1 MLMNSKKFWLVIAVF
16 LGTFIGFLDMTIVNV
31 SLPAIQSDLK
41 TSMEGLQWVVNAY
54 AICLAILMLS
64 GGTMG
69 DRYGRKRLW
78 LLGVAVFTIGSAICA
93 WSSWLAMLV
102 SGRIIQGIG
111 AAFLVPGSLSI
122 LAQAFID
129 RSQRAQIIGW
139 WSTINSLATVAGP
152 VLGGILVDE
161 VGWNSIFLINLPLGI
176 AVFLLGIWAIPE
188 SKDPSYTSLDPWG
201 QLLGI
206 IWLGSL
212 TYALIMG
219 RTLGWMSLFIL
230 ILLCVSIIAFLAFVK
245 VELASSQP
253 MLPIRIF
260 TDRRFAVTNAASF
273 VLGFGVLAAYFFL
286 SLYLQQVHGYSASSA
301 GMRLVPFCG
310 TVALFSVISGWLTG
324 RYGPR
329 QPMLFG
335 YLLCGIG
342 LLGMYFFEPNTSYI
356 FVAIIFIVI
365 GIGMGLALPA
375 TNSAALA
382 AVPRERSGMASATV
396 NATRQTGATL
406 GIAVMGILFAARSIA
421 TLSKYLE
428 QVNVPAFLSR
438 SIAGNLVNHQGIPV
452 VTKVSLA
459 SGILED
465 MYRRAFCCGLHAAML
480 VGGIVTIIIVAF
492 IWFTDWQ
499 CDTPEA
505 NS

>member
-1 MLMNSKKFWLVIAVF
+1 
-16 LGTFIGFLDMTIVNV
+16 
-31 SLPAIQSDLK
+31 
-41 TSMEGLQWVVNAY
+41 
-54 AICLAILMLS
+54 
-64 GGTMG
+64 
-69 DRYGRKRLW
+69 
-78 LLGVAVFTIGSAICA
+78 
-93 WSSWLAMLV
+93 
-102 SGRIIQGIG
+102 
-111 AAFLVPGSLSI
+111 
-122 LAQAFID
+122 
-129 RSQRAQIIGW
+129 
-139 WSTINSLATVAGP
+139 
-152 VLGGILVDE
+152 
-161 VGWNSIFLINLPLGI
+161 
-176 AVFLLGIWAIPE
+176 
-188 SKDPSYTSLDPWG
+188 
-201 QLLGI
+201 
-206 IWLGSL
+206 
-212 TYALIMG
+212 
-219 RTLGWMSLFIL
+219 
-230 ILLCVSIIAFLAFVK
+230 
-245 VELASSQP
+245 
-253 MLPIRIF
+253 
-260 TDRRFAVTNAASF
+260 
-273 VLGFGVLAAYFFL
+273 
-286 SLYLQQVHGYSASSA
+286 
-301 GMRLVPFCG
+301 MRLVPFCG